1 MRVKSGLIS
10 LLALVFP
17 ASATLAQGTGR
28 VVGTVRDADASVP
41 LTNVSVT
48 LVGTRFRGITTA
60 DGRYSITGV
69 PAGTYRA
76 RAARLGFSPSEDSVV
91 IGSGEVTKDFS
102 LRTAAIALEAQVVV
116 GYGTQRRA
124 D

>member
-10 LLALVFP
+10 LLALLFP

-28 VVGTVRDADASVP
+28 VVGVVRDADASVP

-48 LVGTRFRGITTA
+48 LVGTRFRGVTAA

-76 RAARLGFSPSEDSVV
+76 RASRLGFSPSEDSVV
-91 IGSGEVTKDFS
+91 VGSGEVTKDFS
-102 LRTAAIALEAQVVV
+102 LQTAAVALEH
-116 GYGTQRRA
+116 RRA
-124 D
+124 RSG